1 MLPWVLAIAHS
12 VYGHASSS
20 VPTKGA
26 TSRAAVAARVRG
38 RNIART
44 PESIRGIGP
53 SEPTRAREIQ
63 MDTMAMMKSM
73 DMGEMTMDM
82 DAMQECMQSLNACAM
97 AAAMCA
103 GSDMM
108 HGPEMATCCAM
119 CSNMVEMAQATM
131 HMMMR
136 PAGMNMDVMSAM
148 MTACMTMGKA
158 CAAECRA
165 HADMDEMCATARWP
179 ATTWS

>member
-1 MLPWVLAIAHS
+1 MIPTPRDDDPINLLRGLSIA
-12 VYGHASSS
+12 
-20 VPTKGA
+20 
-26 TSRAAVAARVRG
+26 RAAGVAFRYAGVPSAASG
-38 RNIART
+38 
-44 PESIRGIGP
+44 S

-108 HGPEMATCCAM
+108 HGAEMATCCAM

-165 HADMDEMCATARWP
+165 HADMDEMCRYCAMACDDMVMKCEAMMASMTA
-179 ATTWS
+179 

>member
-1 MLPWVLAIAHS
+1 
-12 VYGHASSS
+12 
-20 VPTKGA
+20 
-26 TSRAAVAARVRG
+26 
-38 RNIART
+38 
-44 PESIRGIGP
+44 
-53 SEPTRAREIQ
+53 
-63 MDTMAMMKSM
+63 
-73 DMGEMTMDM
+73 
-82 DAMQECMQSLNACAM
+82 MQECMQSLNACAM

-165 HADMDEMCATARWP
+165 HADMDEMCRYCAMACDDMVMKCEAMMASMSPELSFPLRPLTFRRRPLGYAARAVVRIADALSSSATGW
-179 ATTWS
+179 

>member
-1 MLPWVLAIAHS
+1 
-12 VYGHASSS
+12 
-20 VPTKGA
+20 
-26 TSRAAVAARVRG
+26 
-38 RNIART
+38 
-44 PESIRGIGP
+44 
-53 SEPTRAREIQ
+53 
-63 MDTMAMMKSM
+63 MDTMDMMKSM

-108 HGPEMATCCAM
+108 HGAEMATCCAM

-165 HADMDEMCATARWP
+165 HGDMDEMCRYCAMACDDMVMKCEAMMASMTA
-179 ATTWS
+179 

>member
-1 MLPWVLAIAHS
+1 
-12 VYGHASSS
+12 
-20 VPTKGA
+20 
-26 TSRAAVAARVRG
+26 
-38 RNIART
+38 
-44 PESIRGIGP
+44 
-53 SEPTRAREIQ
+53 
-63 MDTMAMMKSM
+63 MDTMEMMKSM
-73 DMGEMTMDM
+73 DMGEMSMDM

-165 HADMDEMCATARWP
+165 HADMDEMCRYCAMACDDM
-179 ATTWS
+179 AMKCEAMMASMSA